1 MITTKL
7 ISGGVLAAA
16 VASCVI
22 AAPSAGASE
31 GQEVTTQSGR
41 VRCWVTATGSV
52 LSLTPP
58 DGAGGY
64 VICEAGKP
72 TSDGSLGGF
81 ESAPMF
87 EDPPLHMTNATVD
100 AAGNF
105 SFLMANLGQVSENQL
120 TLSYGQTYSIQGWTI
135 LSGPD
140 GTRFTNNATGHGMFV
155 SVENT
160 YAF

>member
-22 AAPSAGASE
+22 GAPSAGASE
-31 GQEVTTQSGR
+31 GQYVTTQSGR
-41 VRCWVTATGSV
+41 VRCWVTATGSAV
-52 LSLTPP
+52 SLTPP
-58 DGAGGY
+58 DGGS
-64 VICEAGKP
+64 VICE
-72 TSDGSLGGF
+72 SGGF
-81 ESAPMF
+81 DSAPV
-87 EDPPLHMTNATVD
+87 PGPLYHMNNATVD

-120 TLSYGQTYSIQGWTI
+120 TLSYGQTYNIQGWTI

-155 SVENT
+155 SIENT

>member
-22 AAPSAGASE
+22 AAPSASASE
-31 GQEVTTQSGR
+31 GQEVRTQSGR
-41 VRCWVTATGSV
+41 VRCWVTATGSFPP
-52 LSLTPP
+52 LTPP

-64 VICEAGKP
+64 VICEAG
-72 TSDGSLGGF
+72 LGGF
-81 ESAPMF
+81 DSAPTVPG
-87 EDPPLHMTNATVD
+87 PPHHMNNATVD
-100 AAGNF
+100 AAGSF
-105 SFLMANLGQVSENQL
+105 SFLLANMGQVSEDEL
-120 TLSYGQTYSIQGWTI
+120 VLSYGQTYNIQGWTI

>member
-22 AAPSAGASE
+22 AAPSASASE
-31 GQEVTTQSGR
+31 GQYVTTQSGR
-41 VRCWVTATGSV
+41 VRCWVTATGSG

-64 VICEAGKP
+64 VICE
-72 TSDGSLGGF
+72 SGGF
-81 ESAPMF
+81 DSAPIPG
-87 EDPPLHMTNATVD
+87 PPYHMNNATVD

-105 SFLMANLGQVSENQL
+105 SFLIANMGQVSENQL
-120 TLSYGQTYSIQGWTI
+120 TLSYGQTYNIQGWTI
-135 LSGPD
+135 LSGLD
-140 GTRFTNNATGHGMFV
+140 GTRFTNDATGRGMFV
-155 SVENT
+155 SIENT
-160 YAF
+160 YAI